1 MSDPP
6 VISTAVISTG
16 DILAA
21 RPARNVVDPNVP
33 YAFLVEPEMTATGT
47 LEDVATIFLTN
58 RECPF
63 RCLMCDLWKNTT
75 TETVPIGAIPKQ
87 IDFALERLPS
97 ASHIKL
103 YNSGNFFDKRA
114 IPLADHSAIAQR
126 LQPFRTVIVE
136 NHPRFCTDVCVDFS
150 EQIDGQLEVA
160 IGLETVHPQVLQ
172 RLNKQMTLGDFERA
186 VQFLR
191 GNDIHVRAFI
201 LLRPPYLSEP
211 EGIDWALR
219 SLEFAFALGVGC
231 CAVIPTRAGNG
242 VMQQLEVDG
251 VFTPPSL
258 RSLEHVTETGLRMNA
273 GRVFADLWDIE
284 KLTACSDC
292 ESERIQRIR
301 EMNLTQ
307 QVPSA
312 VNCHCEK

>member
-1 MSDPP
+1 MNEPP
-6 VISTAVISTG
+6 VISTG

-33 YAFLVEPEMTATGT
+33 YAFLVEPEYSTAGM
-47 LEDVATIFLTN
+47 LDDVATIFLTN

-63 RCLMCDLWKNTT
+63 RCLMCDLWQNTT
-75 TETVPIGAIPKQ
+75 TETVPIGAIPRQ

-97 ASHIKL
+97 TRNIKL

-114 IPLADHSAIAQR
+114 IPPADHTAIAQR

-136 NHPRFCTDVCVDFS
+136 NHPRFCSDICVDFS
-150 EQIDGQLEVA
+150 KQIDGQLEIA

-191 GNDIHVRAFI
+191 GNDIEVRAFM

-211 EGIDWALR
+211 QGIDWALR
-219 SLEFAFALGVGC
+219 SLEFAFSLGVGC

-242 VMQQLEVDG
+242 IMQQLEADG
-251 VFTPPSL
+251 NFTSPSL
-258 RSLEHVTETGLRMNA
+258 RSLEYVTETGLQMNA

-284 KLTACSDC
+284 TLAACADC
-292 ESERIQRIR
+292 GPGRIQRIR
-301 EMNLTQ
+301 EMNFTQ
-307 QVPSA
+307 TVPPPVS
-312 VNCHCEK
+312 CHCEERL

>member
-1 MSDPP
+1 MNEPP
-6 VISTAVISTG
+6 VISTG

-33 YAFLVEPEMTATGT
+33 YAFLVEPELSMAGT
-47 LEDVATIFLTN
+47 LDDVATIFLTN

-75 TETVPIGAIPKQ
+75 TETVPIGAIPRQ
-87 IDFALERLPS
+87 IDYALQRLPS
-97 ASHIKL
+97 ATHVKL

-114 IPLADHSAIAQR
+114 IPPADHAAIAKR
-126 LQPFRTVIVE
+126 LHPFCTVIVE
-136 NHPRFCTDVCVDFS
+136 NHPRFCTDVCLRFA

-191 GNDIHVRAFI
+191 GNDIEVRAFI
-201 LLRPPYLSEP
+201 LLRPPYLSEQ
-211 EGIDWALR
+211 EGLVWALR
-219 SLEFAFALGVGC
+219 SLEYAFAIGVGC

-242 VMQQLEVDG
+242 VMQQLEADG
-251 VFTPPSL
+251 NFTSPSL
-258 RSLEHVTETGLRMNA
+258 RSLENVTENGLRMNA

-284 KLTACSDC
+284 ALTACADC
-292 ESERIQRIR
+292 GPQRIQRIR

-307 QVPSA
+307 QIPPA
-312 VNCHCEK
+312 LRCHCEER

>member
-1 MSDPP
+1 MNEPP
-6 VISTAVISTG
+6 VISTAE
-16 DILAA
+16 ILAA

-33 YAFLVEPEMTATGT
+33 YAFLVEPEYTTAGQ
-47 LEDVATIFLTN
+47 LEEVATIFLTN

-63 RCLMCDLWKNTT
+63 RCLMCDLWQNTT
-75 TETVPIGAIPKQ
+75 TETVPVGAIPRQ
-87 IDFALERLPS
+87 IDFALERLPA

-114 IPLADHSAIAQR
+114 IPPADHAAISQR

-150 EQIDGQLEVA
+150 TQIDGQLEIA

-191 GNDIHVRAFI
+191 GNDIQVRAFI

-242 VMQQLEVDG
+242 IMQQLEADSM
-251 VFTPPSL
+251 FTPPSL

-284 KLTACSDC
+284 KLIACSDC
-292 ESERIQRIR
+292 GSERIQRIH

-307 QVPSA
+307 QVPPA
-312 VNCHCEK
+312 LACHCEK